1 MNAVV
6 KFEKQNIQ
14 QRMAARFGV
23 DEREVLAVLKQTAFR
38 VKGNNAEQA
47 SDAQMTALMIVAD
60 QYGLNPFTKELY
72 AYPDKQNGIV
82 PVVSVDGWARII
94 NEHRAMNGIEFRYA
108 DESVTMKDGKPC
120 PAWCE
125 AVITR
130 KDREKPIV
138 IREYLDEV
146 YCNKRND
153 YGGPWQSHTKRM
165 LRHKTLIQ
173 GARIA
178 FGFAGIYDEDEAE
191 RIIERDVTAEGSHA
205 TVTATVA
212 SAQTS
217 LWSETD
223 FEANY
228 PKWAG
233 IISRGKKTA
242 DEVIATATQKHQFTA
257 EQEKKLRAVVPNP
270 SVTDEQMEL
279 ITTLARDATITI
291 DEIRKQFAIPEG
303 APFPASLVKN
313 ILAFIDNP
321 VPEEA

>member
-14 QRMAARFGV
+14 QRLASRFGV

-94 NEHRAMNGIEFRYA
+94 NEHKAMNGIEFRYA

-191 RIIERDVTAEGSHA
+191 RIIERDITPAQPQQASA
-205 TVTATVA
+205 TVEAARTT
-212 SAQTS
+212 
-217 LWSETD
+217 LWSEQD
-223 FEANY
+223 FDRNF
-228 PKWAG
+228 PKW
-233 IISRGKKTA
+233 S
-242 DEVIATATQKHQFTA
+242 EVIASGRKSADTIIEFASQKHQFTA
-257 EQEKKLRAVVPNP
+257 EQEAKLRAVAPA
-270 SVTDEQMEL
+270 E
-279 ITTLARDATITI
+279 
-291 DEIRKQFAIPEG
+291 PEG
-303 APFPASLVKN
+303 
-313 ILAFIDNP
+313 
-321 VPEEA
+321 EQQ